1 MAIVTLPKDV
11 YPLKLN
17 FKKTTSER
25 IRAEW
30 YIYAGKTYYAFRT
43 WQLIKG
49 EWYPTDQKLS
59 MPADRLKVFSKQLAK
74 IVEEEQL

>member
-1 MAIVTLPKDV
+1 MTIVTLPEDV
-11 YPLKLN
+11 HPLKLN
-17 FKKTTSER
+17 FKKTSSER

-30 YIYAGKTYYAFRT
+30 YIWAGKRYYAFRT

>member
-1 MAIVTLPKDV
+1 MAIVTLPEDV
-11 YPLKLN
+11 HILKLN

-30 YIYAGKTYYAFRT
+30 YIWAGKKYYAFRT

-59 MPADRLKVFSKQLAK
+59 MPAERLKYLIRVLTKF
-74 IVEEEQL
+74 VEEEQL